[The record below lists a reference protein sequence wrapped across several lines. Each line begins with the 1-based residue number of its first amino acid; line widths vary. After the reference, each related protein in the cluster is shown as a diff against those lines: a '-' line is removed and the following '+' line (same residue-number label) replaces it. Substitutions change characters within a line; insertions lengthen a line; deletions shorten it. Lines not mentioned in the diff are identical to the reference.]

1 MAIYVVYK
9 EKNLLLP
16 KVEVQPLLKRLE
28 SKGFVL
34 SNVETKTV
42 HNCTVKVML
51 IFNYKLKIKTD
62 KRGKKPSV
70 RTDKMS

>member
-1 MAIYVVYK
+1 MAIYIISK

-42 HNCTVKVML
+42 HNCTSKVIL
-51 IFNYKLKIKTD
+51 IFNYRLKIKTD
-62 KRGKKPSV
+62 KRGKKPYV
-70 RTDKMS
+70 KTDKMS